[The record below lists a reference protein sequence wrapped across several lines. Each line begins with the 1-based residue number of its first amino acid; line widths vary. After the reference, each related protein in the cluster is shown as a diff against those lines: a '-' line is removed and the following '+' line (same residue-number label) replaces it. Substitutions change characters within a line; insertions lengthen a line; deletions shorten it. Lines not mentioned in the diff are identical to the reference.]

1 MEQKKGTLS
10 RLSVASVL
18 VVVMGGKLDRP
29 KRVKLQF
36 NAVKLSVRRQTEQP
50 RFKGEAY
57 LKE

>member
-18 VVVMGGKLDRP
+18 VVMGGKLDRP

-36 NAVKLSVRRQTEQP
+36 NAVKLSARKQTEQV

>member
-1 MEQKKGTLS
+1 MDQKKSTLS

-18 VVVMGGKLDRP
+18 VVMGGKLDRP